1 MIPQE
6 LMDNLSWCGWKYE
19 IRGDKRTKVPY
30 DLKTGKRA
38 ESNNPETFR
47 PYCYV
52 EEQEYTGDYNGFGVR
67 VDNGYCAIDI
77 DKCIVDG
84 EMSDLAVDLCTTLN
98 SYTELSPSKSGIRII
113 CKADI
118 PQYDRQRYY
127 IKNDKLGLEIYATG
141 ASNRF
146 VTITGNTLYPYPVR
160 EATADILKILD
171 RYMLRK
177 AKTTKLS
184 DDELIAKACKQDA
197 FVKLF
202 RDGNLS
208 AYNNDH
214 SSADLALCNMLA
226 FWTGRDAGKMDELF
240 RRSALYRPDKW
251 NRDDYRKW
259 TLDKAISDCTNV
271 YSQEVPM
278 DIWNKLAVRTPLN
291 MGKWQINTKLG
302 VHCYAPPKKGEEL
315 PEPIVVTSNPVVPAA
330 YLENR
335 KTGQQRVEL
344 HYIDG
349 GQQRSLVCDKEVIYS
364 KSKVVSLA
372 NNGIPVTSNTASQFV
387 QYMADMEQL
396 NSDVI
401 PRYLS
406 TSSMGWTADCTPGK
420 SGFMPYDE
428 SLVFD
433 GEQENYQLYNAIT
446 RNGDFDVWLNHVAP
460 LRNRSLPMR
469 LLMAASFASPLISV
483 CNTLPFVCH
492 LWGSTGAGKSVSLM
506 VAMSIW
512 GNPKPGEL
520 MRTMNMTNAA
530 MMSTAAFLNDIPF
543 AGDELQTIK
552 DNDMNY
558 DKLIMQ
564 ITEGIERGRMYYNK
578 NLPTRSWRCAFL
590 FTGEEPCT
598 NNTSGGGTKNRV
610 FEINYTD
617 KIIPNGN
624 ETVSIVSENY
634 GHAGPMFIDYV
645 AANKDRIREL
655 YHTLLHDVLEQC
667 DTTDKQA
674 MAGTLIL
681 LGDYIASELIFHDK
695 PLTIDAIAPYLKS
708 DSEVLTSDR
717 AYDAL
722 ISWIVQNENHFNPMQ
737 NYTTIWGMENR
748 KNNGETMFILYD
760 VLEKA
765 LQGMNFSFDAVKK
778 PWADKGLIIKQGAS
792 YKNRQRINGRLAY
805 VVEIK
810 MPEAD
815 FEEAEGEIPFQKCLN
830 V

>member
-6 LMDNLSWCGWKYE
+6 IMDNLSWCGWKYE

-52 EEQEYTGDYNGFGVR
+52 EEQEFTGDYNGFGVR

-77 DKCIVDG
+77 DKCIKDG
-84 EMSDLAVDLCTTLN
+84 EMSDLASDLCNTLN

-146 VTITGNTLYPYPVR
+146 VTITGNTLYNYPVR
-160 EATADILKILD
+160 EATDDILKILD

-177 AKTTKLS
+177 AKTTRMT
-184 DDELIAKACKQDA
+184 DDELIAKAMKQDA

-208 AYNNDH
+208 AHNNDH

-226 FWTGRDAGKMDELF
+226 FWTGKDAARIDELF
-240 RRSALYRPDKW
+240 RRSALYRPEKW

-259 TLDKAISDCTNV
+259 TIDKAISDCTNT
-271 YSQEVPM
+271 YSAEVPM
-278 DIWNKLAVRTPLN
+278 DIWNKLVVRTPLN
-291 MGKWQINTKLG
+291 MGKWQINTKNG
-302 VHCYAPPKKGEEL
+302 VHCYLPPKKGEEL
-315 PEPIVVTSNPVVPAA
+315 PELSVICSNPVVPAA

-335 KTGQQRVEL
+335 TTGQQRVEL

-349 GQQRSLVCDKEVIYS
+349 GKQRSIVCDKEVVYS
-364 KSKVVSLA
+364 KSKVVALA

-401 PRYLS
+401 PRYAS
-406 TSSMGWTADCTPGK
+406 TSAMGWTEEYTPSR
-420 SGFMPYDE
+420 SGFMPYDD

-433 GEQENYQLYNAIT
+433 GEQENYQLYNSIT
-446 RNGDFDVWLNHVAP
+446 QEGNYDEWLNHVAP
-460 LRNRSLPMR
+460 LRNISLPLR
-469 LLMAASFASPLISV
+469 LLMAASFASPLIGI
-483 CNTLPFVCH
+483 CNVLPFVCH
-492 LWGSTGAGKSVSLM
+492 LWGASGKGKSVALM
-506 VAMSIW
+506 VAMSVW
-512 GNPKPGEL
+512 GNPRMGEL
-520 MRTMNMTNAA
+520 VKTMNMTNAA
-530 MMSTAAFLNDIPF
+530 MMSSAAFLNDLPF

-552 DNDMNY
+552 DNDMRY

-598 NNTSGGGTKNRV
+598 SDTSGGGTKNRV
-610 FEINYTD
+610 FEVNYTD

-624 ETVSIVSENY
+624 ETVSIITNNY
-634 GHAGPMFIDYV
+634 GHAGVAYIDYV
-645 AANKDRIREL
+645 AANKERVRAMYSDYLSQIL
-655 YHTLLHDVLEQC
+655 SSTDC
-667 DTTDKQA
+667 SDKQA
-674 MAGTLIL
+674 MVGALIL
-681 LGDYIASELIFHDK
+681 VGDTLASEVIFGDK
-695 PLTIDAIAPYLKS
+695 PLTVDDVAPYLKS
-708 DSEVLTSDR
+708 ESEVLTHER

-722 ISWIVQNENHFNPMQ
+722 IAWIAQNGNRFNPLQ
-737 NYTTIWGMENR
+737 NYGEVWGKES
-748 KNNGETMFILYD
+748 GDGTMYIIASR
-760 VLEKA
+760 LEKA
-765 LQGMNFSFDAVKK
+765 LQEMHFSFDALKK
-778 PWADKGLIIKQGAS
+778 PWADKGVLIMYQNK
-792 YKNRQRINGRLAY
+792 YKKKKSINGVATY

-810 MPEAD
+810 MPEVD
-815 FEEAEGEIPFQKCLN
+815 FEEVDRTKVPFSSTS
-830 V
+830 

>member
-1 MIPQE
+1 M
-6 LMDNLSWCGWKYE
+6 
-19 IRGDKRTKVPY
+19 
-30 DLKTGKRA
+30 
-38 ESNNPETFR
+38 
-47 PYCYV
+47 
-52 EEQEYTGDYNGFGVR
+52 
-67 VDNGYCAIDI
+67 
-77 DKCIVDG
+77 
-84 EMSDLAVDLCTTLN
+84 
-98 SYTELSPSKSGIRII
+98 
-113 CKADI
+113 
-118 PQYDRQRYY
+118 
-127 IKNDKLGLEIYATG
+127 
-141 ASNRF
+141 
-146 VTITGNTLYPYPVR
+146 
-160 EATADILKILD
+160 
-171 RYMLRK
+171 
-177 AKTTKLS
+177 
-184 DDELIAKACKQDA
+184 QDA

-202 RDGNLS
+202 RDGNMA

-226 FWTGRDAGKMDELF
+226 FWTGRDASRMDELF
-240 RRSALYRPDKW
+240 RRSALYRQDKW
-251 NRDDYRKW
+251 NRDDYRKE
-259 TLDKAISDCTNV
+259 TIDKAIAGCTNV
-271 YSQEVPM
+271 YSSEIPM

-291 MGKWQINTKLG
+291 VGEKWNINTKDG
-302 VHCYAPPKKGEEL
+302 VHFYAPPKKGEEL
-315 PEPIVVTSNPVVPAA
+315 PVKTTICSNPVVPAA

-335 KTGQQRVEL
+335 KTQTQRVEL
-344 HYIDG
+344 HYIDDG
-349 GQQRSLVCDKEVIYS
+349 KQKSLVCDKEVIYS
-364 KSKVVSLA
+364 KSKVVTLA

-396 NSDVI
+396 NSSVI

-406 TSSMGWTADCTPGK
+406 TSSMGWTEDYAPGK
-420 SGFMPYDE
+420 NGFMPYDE

-433 GEQENYQLYNAIT
+433 GEAENQQLYNAIT
-446 RNGDFDVWLNHVAP
+446 DNGDYDVWLNHVAP
-460 LRNRSLPMR
+460 LRHNSLPMR

-552 DNDMNY
+552 DNDMRY

-624 ETVSIVSENY
+624 ETVSVVTENY
-634 GHAGPMFIDYV
+634 GHAGMQFIDYV

-655 YHTLLHDVLEQC
+655 YATTLRDVLSQC

-681 LGDYIASELIFHDK
+681 LGDMIASEVIFGDK
-695 PLTIDAIAPYLKS
+695 PLTVADIKPFLKS
-708 DSEVLTSDR
+708 DSEVLTSER
-717 AYDAL
+717 AYDSL

-737 NYTTIWGMENR
+737 SYTTIWGMENR

-765 LQGMNFSFDAVKK
+765 LQDMNFSFDAVKK
-778 PWADKGLIIKQGAS
+778 DWADKGLLIRHNGG
-792 YKNRQRINGRLAY
+792 YKDRQRINGKLAN

-810 MPEAD
+810 LPEAD
-815 FEEAEGEIPFQKCLN
+815 FEEAGDETPFQ
-830 V
+830 

>member
-1 MIPQE
+1 
-6 LMDNLSWCGWKYE
+6 MDNLSWCGWKYE

-52 EEQEYTGDYNGFGVR
+52 EEQEFTGTYDGFGVR

-77 DKCIVDG
+77 DKCIKDG

-146 VTITGNTLYPYPVR
+146 VTITGNTLYHYPVR

-208 AYNNDH
+208 AHNNDH

-226 FWTGRDAGKMDELF
+226 FWTGKDAGKIDELF

-259 TLDKAISDCTNV
+259 TIDKAISDCTNV
-271 YSQEVPM
+271 YSAEVPM
-278 DIWNKLAVRTPLN
+278 DIWNKLAIRTPLN
-291 MGKWQINTKLG
+291 MGKWHINTKLG
-302 VHCYAPPKKGEEL
+302 VHCYEKPKKDDAV
-315 PEPIVVTSNPVVPAA
+315 PEPITICSNPVVPAA
-330 YLENR
+330 YLINSL
-335 KTGQQRVEL
+335 TGQQRVEL

-349 GQQRSLVCDKEVIYS
+349 GLQRSIVCDKEVVYS
-364 KSKVVSLA
+364 KSKVVALA

-401 PRYLS
+401 PRYQS
-406 TSSMGWTADCTPGK
+406 TSAMGWTTDYTRGK

-428 SLVFD
+428 TLVFD
-433 GEQENYQLYNAIT
+433 GEQENYQLYNSIT
-446 RNGDFDVWLNHVAP
+446 QSGDYDVWLNHIAP
-460 LRNRSLPMR
+460 LRHNSLPLR
-469 LLMAASFASPLISV
+469 LLMAASFASPLIGI
-483 CNTLPFVCH
+483 CNVLPFVCH
-492 LWGSTGAGKSVSLM
+492 LWGSSGKGKTVALM
-506 VAMSIW
+506 AAMSMW
-512 GNPKPGEL
+512 GNPKMGEL
-520 MRTMNMTNAA
+520 VKTMNMTNAA
-530 MMSTAAFLNDIPF
+530 MMSSAAFLNDLPF

-552 DNDMNY
+552 DNDMRY

-598 NNTSGGGTKNRV
+598 TNTSGGGTKNRV
-610 FEINYTD
+610 FEVNYTD

-624 ETVSIVSENY
+624 ETVSIVTENY
-634 GHAGPMFIDYV
+634 GHAGMQFIDYV
-645 AANKDRIREL
+645 AANKDRVRQL
-655 YHTLLHDVLEQC
+655 YADYLSHILSSTDC
-667 DTTDKQA
+667 SDKQA
-674 MAGTLIL
+674 MVGSLIL
-681 LGDYIASELIFHDK
+681 TGDTLASEVIFGDK
-695 PLTIDAIAPYLKS
+695 PLAPTDIAPFLKS
-708 DSEVLTSDR
+708 ESEVLTHER
-717 AYDAL
+717 AYDML
-722 ISWIVQNENHFNPMQ
+722 ISWIAQNSNNFNPLKSVGE
-737 NYTTIWGMENR
+737 IWGMEN
-748 KNNGETMFILYD
+748 KKTNGQTMFIIASK
-760 VLEKA
+760 LEDA
-765 LQGMNFSFDAVKK
+765 LQDMHFSFEAVKK
-778 PWADKGLIIKQGAS
+778 AWADKGLLIKCNGG
-792 YKNRQRINGRLAY
+792 YKGRQRVGGFLTN

-810 MPEAD
+810 MPESD
-815 FEEAEGEIPFQKCLN
+815 FEEVEDGDTPFCLN
-830 V
+830 RT

>member
-6 LMDNLSWCGWKYE
+6 LKDNLSWCGWKYE
-19 IRGDKRTKVPY
+19 IRNNQRTKVPY
-30 DLKTGKRA
+30 DLRTGKRA
-38 ESNNPETFR
+38 ESNNTETFR

-52 EEQEYTGDYNGFGVR
+52 EEAIDSGDYNGFGVR

-77 DKCIVDG
+77 DKCIIDG
-84 EMSDLAVDLCTTLN
+84 EMSDLAIDLCSMLN
-98 SYTELSPSKSGIRII
+98 SYTELSPSKTGLRII

-118 PQYDRQRYY
+118 PHYDKEKYY
-127 IKNDKLGLEIYATG
+127 IKNPNNKLEIYATG

-146 VTITGNTLYPYPVR
+146 VTMTGNTLYNFPVR
-160 EATADILKILD
+160 EATADVLKALD
-171 RYMLRK
+171 KYMLRK
-177 AKTTKLS
+177 APKTKQLS
-184 DDELIAKACKQDA
+184 DDDLIAKAMKQDA
-197 FVKLF
+197 FAKLF
-202 RDGNLS
+202 RDGNMS

-226 FWTGRDAGKMDELF
+226 FWTGKDAGKMDELF

-251 NRDDYRKW
+251 NRDDYRKE
-259 TLDKAISDCTNV
+259 TIDKAIDGCTNV

-291 MGKWQINTKLG
+291 MGKWQINTKMG

-315 PEPIVVTSNPVVPAA
+315 PEPVVITSNPVVPAA

-349 GQQRSLVCDKEVIYS
+349 GQQRSLVCDKEVVYS
-364 KSKVVSLA
+364 KSKVVTLA

-401 PRYLS
+401 PRYQS
-406 TSSMGWTADCTPGK
+406 TSAMGWTAEYTTGK
-420 SGFMPYDE
+420 SGFMPFDE

-433 GEQENYQLYNAIT
+433 GEAENYQLYNSIT
-446 RNGDFDVWLNHVAP
+446 QVGDYDAWLNHVAP
-460 LRNRSLPMR
+460 LRHNSMPLR
-469 LLMAASFASPLISV
+469 LLMAASFASPLIGI
-483 CNTLPFVCH
+483 CNVLPFVCH
-492 LWGSTGAGKSVSLM
+492 LWGSSGKGKTVALM
-506 VAMSIW
+506 VAMSMW
-512 GNPKPGEL
+512 GNPKQGEL
-520 MRTMNMTNAA
+520 VKTMNMTNAA
-530 MMSTAAFLNDIPF
+530 MMSTAAFLNDLPF

-552 DNDMNY
+552 ENDMRY

-624 ETVSIVSENY
+624 ETVSVITENY
-634 GHAGPMFIDYV
+634 GHAGVQYIDYV
-645 AANKDRIREL
+645 AANKDRVRQL
-655 YHTLLHDVLEQC
+655 YSDYLTRILS
-667 DTTDKQA
+667 TTDCSDKQA
-674 MAGTLIL
+674 MVGALIL
-681 LGDYIASELIFHDK
+681 VGDTLASEVIFGDK
-695 PLTIDAIAPYLKS
+695 PLTPTDISPYLKS
-708 DSEVLTSDR
+708 ESEVLTHDR
-717 AYDAL
+717 AYDML
-722 ISWIVQNENHFNPMQ
+722 ISWIVQNGNRFNPLQ
-737 NYTTIWGMENR
+737 NYGEIWGMESPDN
-748 KNNGETMFILYD
+748 TMYIIASK
-760 VLEKA
+760 LEQA
-765 LQGMNFSFDAVKK
+765 LEDMHFSFDAVKK
-778 PWADKGLIIKQGAS
+778 AWADKGLLIMYQNK
-792 YKNRQRINGRLAY
+792 YKKKKSINGQVPY

-810 MPEAD
+810 MPEED
-815 FEEAEGEIPFQKCLN
+815 FEETDGTKVPFN
-830 V
+830 D

>member
-52 EEQEYTGDYNGFGVR
+52 EEQEFTGDYNGFGVR

-77 DKCIVDG
+77 DKCIKDG
-84 EMSDLAVDLCTTLN
+84 EMSDLAVDLCHTLN

-146 VTITGNTLYPYPVR
+146 VTITGNTLYHYPVR

-184 DDELIAKACKQDA
+184 DDELIAKASKQDA
-197 FVKLF
+197 FTKLY

-226 FWTGRDAGKMDELF
+226 FWTGKDAARMDELF

-259 TLDKAISDCTNV
+259 TIDKAISDCTNV

-278 DIWNKLAVRTPLN
+278 DIWNKLAIRTPLD

-302 VHCYAPPKKGEEL
+302 VHFYAPPKKGEEL
-315 PEPIVVTSNPVVPAA
+315 PEPTTICSNPVVPAA

-349 GQQRSLVCDKEVIYS
+349 GKQRSIVCDKEVVYS
-364 KSKVVSLA
+364 KSKVVALA

-396 NSDVI
+396 NTGVI
-401 PRYLS
+401 PRYAS
-406 TSSMGWTADCTPGK
+406 TSSMGWTEDYAPNR
-420 SGFMPYDE
+420 SGFMPYDDT
-428 SLVFD
+428 LVFD
-433 GEQENYQLYNAIT
+433 GEQENYQLYNNIT
-446 RNGDFDVWLNHVAP
+446 QTGDYDVWLNHIAP
-460 LRNRSLPMR
+460 LRHNSLPLR
-469 LLMAASFASPLISV
+469 LLMAASFASPLIAV
-483 CNTLPFVCH
+483 CNVLPFVCH
-492 LWGSTGAGKSVSLM
+492 LWGASGKGKSVALM
-506 VAMSIW
+506 TAMSVW
-512 GNPKPGEL
+512 GNPRMGEL
-520 MRTMNMTNAA
+520 VKTMNMTNAA

-552 DNDMNY
+552 DNDMRY

-590 FTGEEPCT
+590 FTGEEPCV
-598 NNTSGGGTKNRV
+598 NDTSGGGTKNRV
-610 FEINYTD
+610 LEINYTD

-624 ETVSIVSENY
+624 ETVSVITENY
-634 GHAGPMFIDYV
+634 GHAGVQFIDYV
-645 AANKDRIREL
+645 AANKESIRSIYADYL
-655 YHTLLHDVLEQC
+655 SQILATT

-674 MAGTLIL
+674 MVGAMIL
-681 LGDYIASELIFHDK
+681 TGDRIASEVIFGDK
-695 PLTIDAIAPYLKS
+695 PLAPTDISPYLKS
-708 DSEVLTSDR
+708 EAEVLTHER
-717 AYDAL
+717 AYNML
-722 ISWIVQNENHFNPMQ
+722 VEWIVRNGNHFNPMQ
-737 NYTTIWGMENR
+737 NYTEIWGMES
-748 KNNGETMFILYD
+748 KNDTMYVLYD
-760 VLEKA
+760 KLQKA
-765 LQGMNFSFDAVKK
+765 LQEMNFSFDAVKK
-778 PWADKGLIIKQGAS
+778 PWADMGLLIKQGAS
-792 YKNRQRINGRLAY
+792 YKNRQRINGILAY

-815 FEEAEGEIPFQKCLN
+815 FEEEDSQNIPYLSK
-830 V
+830 